1 LFWERVII
9 VANFQQQQK
18 RNSVGTVR
26 NRNEYS
32 EKKWSMTGR
41 DGKKTGLDGVMTV
54 TDDNHGAGRFT
65 NGQRGQA
72 GVRAINRALARHK
85 IQSGR

>member
-1 LFWERVII
+1 
-9 VANFQQQQK
+9 
-18 RNSVGTVR
+18 
-26 NRNEYS
+26 
-32 EKKWSMTGR
+32 MTGR

-54 TDDNHGAGRFT
+54 ADDNDGAGRFT